1 MKVLK
6 KLSLLSGVAAL
17 VVAALYVEAS
27 AAQQSGTAQGQS
39 QPRRTTSQ
47 AANQRR
53 SYRSYSYEPS
63 RGGDVAPR
71 ASSPT
76 WSRADSKV
84 KARYGYYPY

>member
-1 MKVLK
+1 MTVLK

-17 VVAALYVEAS
+17 VVAALYVQAS
-27 AAQQSGTAQGQS
+27 AAQQGSTVQT

-71 ASSPT
+71 AAAPT

-84 KARYGYYPY
+84 KFRYGYYPY